1 MADIL
6 SAGELL
12 IDFTPAGAEEDG
24 RLLFSRNPGGA
35 PANLAVQAVRSGV
48 SAGFL
53 GSVGNDMFGA
63 FLKDTLDRCGV
74 DTAGLFLE
82 DDYATSLAFVQ
93 LSETGDRDF
102 SFYRDPGADTRLDF
116 SQVDLSLIDRCKIFC
131 FGSLLMTAE
140 PSRSTI
146 PKLAAYAKSRG
157 KLTAYD
163 PNWRPALWKDQ
174 KEGVR
179 FMQSLVSLAD
189 IMKVSD
195 EELFLITGKST
206 LKDGAQ
212 ALLKQ
217 GVSLVMATLGP
228 KGCAVFTRA
237 FSFEAPT
244 YNTQVKDTTGSGD
257 SFFGSLLAK
266 IAQSAQ
272 APEDLTKDQLME
284 FADFANAAGAVC
296 ATKPGGIPALPDLK
310 AIEACQKEIPLLK

>member
-6 SAGELL
+6 SAGELI
-12 IDFTPAGAEEDG
+12 IDFTPAGTEADG

-48 SAGFL
+48 TASFL
-53 GSVGNDMFGA
+53 GSVGKDMFGV
-63 FLKDTLDRCGV
+63 FLKETLDRCQV
-74 DTAGLFLE
+74 DTSGLTLTE
-82 DDYATSLAFVQ
+82 DFATSLAFVE

-146 PKLAAYAKSRG
+146 PKLAAYAKSQG

-179 FMQSLVSLAD
+179 FMQSLVPLSD

-195 EELFLITGKST
+195 EELFLLTGKNS
-206 LKDGAQ
+206 LKDGAR
-212 ALLKQ
+212 ALLDQ
-217 GVSLVMATLGP
+217 GVFLVVTTLGP

-257 SFFGSLLAK
+257 SFFGSLLSK
-266 IAQSAQ
+266 IVQSSSSLA
-272 APEDLTKDQLME
+272 DLTEPQLKE

-296 ATKPGGIPALPDLK
+296 ATKPGGIPALPDLS
-310 AIEACQKEIPLLK
+310 AIETCRKEIPLLR